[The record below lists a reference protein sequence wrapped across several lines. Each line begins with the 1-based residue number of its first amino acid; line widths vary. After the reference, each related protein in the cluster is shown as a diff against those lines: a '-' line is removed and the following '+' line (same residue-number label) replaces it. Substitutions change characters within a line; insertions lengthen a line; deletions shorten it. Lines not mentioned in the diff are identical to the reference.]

1 MAGGLIADIS
11 EYSVITYE
19 QAKSERTEPKNS
31 PDCAEHDRRLPYRRA
46 VRVWATLRET
56 NSWMKSFGWK
66 QWTLLAAFG
75 LVLLATGLFS
85 VRAVRRAVYWR
96 LHRDEPVRP
105 WMSVPYVAHSYRVPP
120 QVLYEALGI
129 PHPPHDRRPI
139 KEIAE
144 EQSRSVDEVIAT
156 LQSAIARERVS
167 PSPTTPPTPATG
179 RSP

>member
-1 MAGGLIADIS
+1 M
-11 EYSVITYE
+11 
-19 QAKSERTEPKNS
+19 
-31 PDCAEHDRRLPYRRA
+31 
-46 VRVWATLRET
+46 
-56 NSWMKSFGWK
+56 
-66 QWTLLAAFG
+66 LLVAFV

-96 LHRDEPVRP
+96 FHRDEPVRP
-105 WMSVPYVAHSYRVPP
+105 WMSVPYVAHSYHVPP

-144 EQSRSVDEVIAT
+144 EQNRSLDEVIAT
-156 LQSAIARERVS
+156 LQRAIARERVS
-167 PSPTTPPTPATG
+167 PSPASPPTPATG